1 MQYSRLNV
9 LSKAASPSANGS
21 VERETTPLGAE
32 HGFGRVAGK
41 PKRIGLLGNFG
52 SSNLGNEA
60 SFEAMLKFLRRH
72 RPNAEIVGICRYPEK
87 VSARYGLPAYL
98 LGRQKDRERW
108 KNSIDR
114 LMLRVPSTLSFI
126 AHAWRSA
133 RSVDLLLV
141 PGTGLLDD
149 FGERPSQMP
158 LELCIWCAVASTLK
172 RPIAFVSIGA
182 GPIRNRLSRGLMGL
196 AARMASYR
204 SYRDAASKDY
214 VASLGVDVAGD
225 EVYPDIVFSLAAPE
239 VPESVQQSPAITVG
253 VGVMTY
259 FGWQPGDPNGERTYD
274 VYLTQLTRFVVWLL
288 QRGDRVR
295 LLIGSQADTPVV
307 QSIME
312 RVAIQHDVQST
323 SLVTEPTETLNE
335 LMKQMLDTDVVVATR
350 FHNIV
355 SALKC
360 GKPVLSLGYAD
371 KNAHLLEEFG
381 LERFSQPIE
390 AIDLELL
397 IRQFEDLAAER
408 QQIGNEIRDGLGR
421 LQESLKRQEARLLN
435 ELI

>member
-1 MQYSRLNV
+1 MQYSPPNV
-9 LSKAASPSANGS
+9 LSDAASPSASGS
-21 VERETTPLGAE
+21 VENEILPPQAN

-41 PKRIGLLGNFG
+41 PMRIGLLGNFG

-60 SFEAMLKFLRRH
+60 SFGAMLIFLRRH
-72 RPNAEIVGICRYPEK
+72 RPDADIVGICRYPERVRAK
-87 VSARYGLPAYL
+87 HGLQSHC
-98 LGRQKDRERW
+98 LGRQKDRPRW
-108 KNSIDR
+108 ENRIDR

-126 AHAWRSA
+126 AHAWRTA

-141 PGTGLLDD
+141 PGTGILDD

-158 LELCIWCAVASTLK
+158 LELCVWCAVASTLK

-182 GPIRNRLSRGLMGL
+182 GPIRNRLSRRLMGL
-196 AARMASYR
+196 AAGMANYR
-204 SYRDAASKDY
+204 SYRDTASKDY

-239 VPESVQQSPAITVG
+239 IPDSAGQSPTITVG
-253 VGVMTY
+253 VGVMSY
-259 FGWQPGDPNGERTYD
+259 YGWQPGDPNGARTYD

-307 QSIME
+307 QAIME
-312 RVAIQHDVQST
+312 RVRLQRDVPGAAIVA
-323 SLVTEPTETLNE
+323 EPAETLSD
-335 LMKQMLDTDVVVATR
+335 LMQQMLDTDVVVATR

-355 SALKC
+355 SALNC
-360 GKPVLSLGYAD
+360 GRPVLSLGYAD
-371 KNAHLLEEFG
+371 KNVHLLEEFG
-381 LERFSQPIE
+381 LARFSQPVE
-390 AIDLELL
+390 AIDLQLL
-397 IRQFEDLAAER
+397 FRQFEELVTER
-408 QQIGNEIRDGLGR
+408 HQIGNEIREGLGR
-421 LQESLKRQEARLLN
+421 FQDSLRQQENRLLN